1 MNLEV
6 PLVLRSHQIRT
17 SNTLV
22 GNFLFPYTIQ
32 QRLRSLLYRFF
43 FFMISSIKKVALS
56 FVAGLSLLTL
66 VPSLALAQG
75 EATTP
80 SETRYGLNTVG
91 ENLNGQLPYSG
102 DVEAGNKL
110 PVIVGNIIRIILGL
124 LGLIF
129 LILVIY
135 GGLRWMTAQGD
146 SGAIEDAR
154 DTIVHAVIGLVIVL
168 SAYTITAFVF
178 DRLASLETA
187 P

>member
-1 MNLEV
+1 M
-6 PLVLRSHQIRT
+6 PS
-17 SNTLV
+17 
-22 GNFLFPYTIQ
+22 F
-32 QRLRSLLYRFF
+32 
-43 FFMISSIKKVALS
+43 IKKLALS
-56 FVAGLSLLTL
+56 IVAVLSLLTFI
-66 VPSLALAQG
+66 PSLALAEG
-75 EATTP
+75 PTP

-91 ENLNGQLPYSG
+91 ENLNGQLPYSA
-102 DVEAGNKL
+102 DAEAGTKL
-110 PVIVGNIIRIILGL
+110 PVIIGNIVRIVLGL

-146 SGAIEDAR
+146 SGAIESAR

-178 DRLASLETA
+178 DKLATIETPA